1 MRARYLLLLL
11 LPVLLATAYWSSS
24 RITIPFAAV
33 SEHADTFF
41 VCQECGCLSA
51 LVAAEP
57 AAEIPAHTAVCPKH
71 DWLRLSR
78 DEYVRKASK
87 SPLEMSLIP
96 PMSEWAVPTSKGDL
110 GMKVYRQGFVLYL
123 GSTGY
128 VVSRHSFIWFAL
140 ATFCGGALVA
150 CGWAWTKVSR
160 RSSTTGSRQGRD
172 HVSLNDRTH
181 LPRPA

>member
-1 MRARYLLLLL
+1 MRTRYLLLLL

-24 RITIPFAAV
+24 RITIPYAAV

-96 PMSEWAVPTSKGDL
+96 PMSEWTVPTSQGDL
-110 GMKVYRQGFVLYL
+110 GLMVYRQGFVFRL

-128 VVSRHSFIWFAL
+128 AVSRHFFVWISL
-140 ATFCGGALVA
+140 ATLCGGVLAACVWLWRVA
-150 CGWAWTKVSR
+150 SR
-160 RSSTTGSRQGRD
+160 KRSTTGFRQGRD
-172 HVSLNDRTH
+172 HLSVDNRTS